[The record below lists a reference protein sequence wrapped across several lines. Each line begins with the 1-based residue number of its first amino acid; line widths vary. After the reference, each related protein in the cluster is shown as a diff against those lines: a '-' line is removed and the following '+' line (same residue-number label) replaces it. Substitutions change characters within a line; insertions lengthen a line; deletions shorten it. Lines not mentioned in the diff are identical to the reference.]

1 MKREISCIEHYRGE
15 VKKTCYVVYIRRS
28 GGVGVVPICCFTNKE
43 DAIKYCENHSTIQH
57 SKTRIYEMAIDENEY
72 EF

>member
-15 VKKTCYVVYIRRS
+15 VKKTCYMVYICR
-28 GGVGVVPICCFTNKE
+28 GGAGVIPICCFTNKE
-43 DAIKYCENHSTIQH
+43 DAIRYCENHGTIQH
-57 SKTRIYEMAIDENEY
+57 SETHIYEMAIDENEY